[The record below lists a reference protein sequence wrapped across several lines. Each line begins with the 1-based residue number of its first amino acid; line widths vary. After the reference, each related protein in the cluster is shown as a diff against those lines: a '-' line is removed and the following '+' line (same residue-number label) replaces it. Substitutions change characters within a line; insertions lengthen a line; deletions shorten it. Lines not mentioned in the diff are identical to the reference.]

1 MIRLGGRFVP
11 LTILVDPL
19 MFAVGPLVSPQMGGF
34 CQMRS
39 GFIFV
44 YALLVCESGCLALK
58 GVCGAMVPELR
69 LKNLNAA
76 FDLLVL
82 SAARRIGCGSCRQY
96 NSLLENHVSR

>member
-19 MFAVGPLVSPQMGGF
+19 MFAVGPLASLQMGRL

-44 YALLVCESGCLALK
+44 YANGCFGALK
-58 GVCGAMVPELR
+58 RVCGAMVPELR
-69 LKNLNAA
+69 
-76 FDLLVL
+76 
-82 SAARRIGCGSCRQY
+82 
-96 NSLLENHVSR
+96 